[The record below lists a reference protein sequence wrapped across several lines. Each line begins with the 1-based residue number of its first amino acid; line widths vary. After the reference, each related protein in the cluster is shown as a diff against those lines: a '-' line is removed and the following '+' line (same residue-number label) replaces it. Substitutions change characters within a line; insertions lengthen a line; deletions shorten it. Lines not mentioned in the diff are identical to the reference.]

1 MLRVNLLGKKKKQ
14 VPFGLDKLLE
24 KAGITSGQLEEL
36 RPAGKI
42 LAVLLVGMYVCGA
55 APEYWL
61 EMKVEELQGRL
72 NEVSARAETFRK
84 ELGNLKGVR
93 QKMEA
98 LQKEE
103 AEVDKQLTTI
113 QALSLNRD
121 LAFQSLNSVLELMP
135 ANAWVEGLKYRD
147 RVFTI
152 DGAAWEYF
160 TVNDFVRALSE
171 NTRFSAVTLRG
182 IKADATKDRP
192 IAGIPVADQKTKSFQ
207 LEFVVNNVAETVKT
221 PAPAVAPLTGTQT
234 PSTAKPVAA
243 KSDASGGSK

>member
-36 RPAGKI
+36 RPTGKI
-42 LAVLLVGMYVCGA
+42 LAVLLVGMYVIGA
-55 APEYWL
+55 VPDYWL
-61 EMKVEELQGRL
+61 EMKVEELQARL

-121 LAFQSLNSVLELMP
+121 LAFRSLNSVLELMP
-135 ANAWVEGLKYRD
+135 TNAWVEVLKYKD
-147 RVFTI
+147 RVFTV

-207 LEFVVNNVAETVKT
+207 LEFMVNNVSQT
-221 PAPAVAPLTGTQT
+221 PAATAPTTSAPSAPAAEPTKPTA
-234 PSTAKPVAA
+234 AKPAA
-243 KSDASGGSK
+243 PGGSG

>member
-36 RPAGKI
+36 RPTGKI
-42 LAVLLVGMYVCGA
+42 LAVLLVGMYVIGA
-55 APEYWL
+55 APDYWL
-61 EMKVEELQGRL
+61 EMKVEELQARL

-84 ELGNLKGVR
+84 ELGNLKSVR

-121 LAFQSLNSVLELMP
+121 LAFRSLNSVLELMP
-135 ANAWVEGLKYRD
+135 ANAWVEVLKYRD

-152 DGAAWEYF
+152 DGVAWEYF

-182 IKADATKDRP
+182 IRADATKDRP
-192 IAGIPVADQKTKSFQ
+192 IAGIPAADQKTKSFQ
-207 LEFVVNNVAETVKT
+207 LEFVVNNVAQAPAAAPAASGT
-221 PAPAVAPLTGTQT
+221 PAAAPAPEA
-234 PSTAKPVAA
+234 AKPTAA
-243 KSDASGGSK
+243 KPAAPGGSG

>member
-36 RPAGKI
+36 RPTGKI
-42 LAVLLVGMYVCGA
+42 LAVLLVGMYVIGA
-55 APEYWL
+55 VPDYWL
-61 EMKVEELQGRL
+61 EMKVEELQARL

-121 LAFQSLNSVLELMP
+121 LAFRSLNSVLELMP
-135 ANAWVEGLKYRD
+135 TNAWVEVLKYKD
-147 RVFTI
+147 RVFTV

-192 IAGIPVADQKTKSFQ
+192 IAGIPAADQKTKSFQ
-207 LEFVVNNVAETVKT
+207 LEFMVNNVSQT
-221 PAPAVAPLTGTQT
+221 PAATAPTTSAPSAPAAEPTKPTA
-234 PSTAKPVAA
+234 AKPAA
-243 KSDASGGSK
+243 PGGSG